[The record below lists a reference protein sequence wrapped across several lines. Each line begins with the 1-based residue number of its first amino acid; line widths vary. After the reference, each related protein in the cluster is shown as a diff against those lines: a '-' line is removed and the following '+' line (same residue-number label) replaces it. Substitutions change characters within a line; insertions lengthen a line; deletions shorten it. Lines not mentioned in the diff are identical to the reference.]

1 MSIYD
6 KLNEPQRE
14 AVYHTDGPLLI
25 LAGAGSGKTR
35 VLTHRI
41 AYLIEERNVNPWN
54 ILAITFTNKA
64 AGEMRER
71 VDSLVGFGSESIWV
85 STFHSMCVRILR
97 RFIDRL
103 GYDNRFTI
111 YDTDDQKTLMK
122 EVCKKVA
129 IDTKV
134 FKERSLMS
142 AISSAKNELIL
153 PDEFELNAGGDFA
166 KLKIAKVYREYEA
179 QLKANNALD
188 FDDLLVKTVQLLQTQ
203 PDVLENYQERFRY
216 IMVDEYQD
224 TNTVQFQLVRL
235 LAGKY
240 RNLCVVGD
248 DDQSIYKFRG
258 ANIRNILD
266 FEHEFS
272 DACVIKLEQNY
283 RSTGNILNA
292 ANRVIANNKGRKE
305 KTLWTANGEGE
316 LVHLRQFDTGYD
328 EADFIA
334 EDIKKEVRAGAS
346 YNDHAVL
353 YRTNAQS
360 RLLEEKF
367 VAMNVPYKIVGGVNF
382 YARREIKDLLAYLK
396 TIDNGMDD
404 IAVRRII
411 NVPKRGIG
419 LTTINRIQES
429 AAERGLGFYE
439 TLMAP
444 ELIPGIGRSA
454 AKLDSFAALIEYFKG
469 LTGQMSITDLLR
481 EVIEKTGYMESL
493 DSEDKEDAQARKE
506 NIDELINKAAAYEEA
521 AEDRDEPA
529 TLSAFLEEVA
539 LVADIDSLDEEQDYV
554 VLMTLHSA
562 KGLEFPHVYLA
573 GMEDGL
579 FPSYMTITSD
589 DRDDLEEER
598 RLCYVGITRAEQ
610 ELTLTCA
617 RRRMVRGETQ
627 YNKISRFIKEIPAE
641 LLDTGSRRIEPETE
655 VPVQQNT
662 YAHAREAFRARAF
675 GAAYSNG
682 AGKSSGVS
690 SGKSSQGLAS
700 LQKGSQ
706 LAAGSGGS
714 PDYAEGDRVRHVK
727 FGEGTVLE
735 IRPGGRDYEVTVD
748 FDSAGVRKMFAK
760 FAKLVKIS

>member
-248 DDQSIYKFRG
+248 DDQSIYRFRG
-258 ANIRNILD
+258 AKPEIMLHFKDDYPEAETVLLD
-266 FEHEFS
+266 
-272 DACVIKLEQNY
+272 VNY
-283 RSTGNILNA
+283 RSVKNIVTSAGYLIGHNKERFQKKIEA
-292 ANRVIANNKGRKE
+292 ADQG
-305 KTLWTANGEGE
+305 
-316 LVHLRQFDTGYD
+316 
-328 EADFIA
+328 
-334 EDIKKEVRAGAS
+334 DIPVEWQ
-346 YNDHAVL
+346 L
-353 YRTNAQS
+353 
-360 RLLEEKF
+360 F
-367 VAMNVPYKIVGGVNF
+367 
-382 YARREIKDLLAYLK
+382 
-396 TIDNGMDD
+396 
-404 IAVRRII
+404 
-411 NVPKRGIG
+411 
-419 LTTINRIQES
+419 ES
-429 AAERGLGFYE
+429 
-439 TLMAP
+439 
-444 ELIPGIGRSA
+444 
-454 AKLDSFAALIEYFKG
+454 
-469 LTGQMSITDLLR
+469 Q
-481 EVIEKTGYMESL
+481 
-493 DSEDKEDAQARKE
+493 RKE
-506 NIDELINKAAAYEEA
+506 NARIIWDIQEAVEKGAKYEEFA
-521 AEDRDEPA
+521 VLFRTNTQPRLLMEQLMEYNIPFRTRDTVPNLYEHWIA
-529 TLSAFLEEVA
+529 KDIFAYIRIALGSRERRDFLQIMNRPKRYISRE
-539 LVADIDSLDEEQDYV
+539 SLDEETVAFDVWEWYYEEQPWVAKRIEKLEGDIRMLERLSPYAAINYIRKAIGYDEFCTEYADYRRIKADDLFD
-554 VLMTLHSA
+554 VLDELLDAAREYKTYDAWFDHIENYTKELQEFYRVQNQNPNSVALATLHSA
-562 KGLEFPHVYLA
+562 KGLEYENVYIIDVNEGVMPYKKAVL
-573 GMEDGL
+573 E
-579 FPSYMTITSD
+579 PEV
-589 DRDDLEEER
+589 EEER
-598 RLCYVGITRAEQ
+598 RMFYVGMTRAKKN
-610 ELTLTCA
+610 LHLFS
-617 RRRMVRGETQ
+617 VRQLNHKDAE
-627 YNKISRFIKEIPAE
+627 ISRFIKEAQP
-641 LLDTGSRRIEPETE
+641 PE
-655 VPVQQNT
+655 
-662 YAHAREAFRARAF
+662 
-675 GAAYSNG
+675 
-682 AGKSSGVS
+682 K
-690 SGKSSQGLAS
+690 K
-700 LQKGSQ
+700 K
-706 LAAGSGGS
+706 
-714 PDYAEGDRVRHVK
+714 D
-727 FGEGTVLE
+727 
-735 IRPGGRDYEVTVD
+735 
-748 FDSAGVRKMFAK
+748 
-760 FAKLVKIS
+760 